1 MTCDE
6 YRSAIAAEPGA
17 TTGALET
24 HAAECAAC
32 AAFARSMLSL
42 DGLILKALQVDVPE
56 LRVPELPS
64 TEESSNVVRLPA
76 RRLPVPLALGLAA
89 SIVLATVLVV
99 RSLAP
104 ASDYPSLESEIL
116 AHLDHEQGAL
126 TVTTEAE
133 AGWRIDNVIGP
144 YAQVDSSA
152 GLISYARTCV
162 IDGHAVP
169 HLVLQGESGPVTL
182 ILLPDEKID
191 AARPIEGESVR
202 GVILP
207 VGDGSIAIISDR
219 DAPLAEIQERVIQS
233 MQWRT

>member
-17 TTGALET
+17 PSGTLAT
-24 HAAECAAC
+24 HAAECAEC
-32 AAFARSMLSL
+32 AAFARGMLSL

-56 LRVPELPS
+56 LRVPELPLM
-64 TEESSNVVRLPA
+64 EESSNVVRLST
-76 RRLPVPLALGLAA
+76 RRFTVPVALGLAA
-89 SIVLATVLVV
+89 SIVLAAVLVI

-104 ASDYPSLESEIL
+104 VTDFPSLESEIL
-116 AHLDHEQGAL
+116 AHLDHEPQAL
-126 TVTTEAE
+126 AATAE
-133 AGWRIDNVIGP
+133 ADWRIDTVLGP
-144 YAQVDSSA
+144 YVQMDTSA
-152 GLISYARTCV
+152 GPITYARTCV
-162 IDGHAVP
+162 IAGHAVP
-169 HLVLQGESGPVTL
+169 HLVLRGENGPVTL

-207 VGDGSIAIISDR
+207 VGDGSIAIISER
-219 DAPLAEIQERVIQS
+219 DAPLDEIKERVIQS